1 MAYDETLVQE
11 ETLVVQV
18 KRVRL
23 REGQAALVHDGQE
36 VRLSVDGPCE
46 VMVPAE
52 YTVGVGTRPEV
63 MQAIASKALSL
74 KPVAIDAGE
83 IDVPLGDEPTVE
95 PEQADTTRHQ

>member
-1 MAYDETLVQE
+1 MAYDEDLVQE
-11 ETLVVQV
+11 EVLTVQV
-18 KRVRL
+18 KRIQL
-23 REGQAALVHDGQE
+23 KEGQTALVHDGQE

-52 YTVGVGTRPEV
+52 YTVGVGTKPEV

-83 IDVPLGDEPTVE
+83 IDVPLDGETMAEPVQTNTPE
-95 PEQADTTRHQ
+95 PQ